1 MSAAAKPRP
10 RPLVTGSLAYDF
22 VMTFAGRFVDHIER
36 GRRRGVSVA
45 FESPTMRRHFGGCAG
60 NIAYGLKMLGDEPR
74 IVATV
79 GEDFAPYRAR
89 LRELQIEDG
98 GIKTVAD
105 SLTAQAYI
113 LTDNENSQLIFFHPG
128 AMHFS
133 HIQAAAGEGDYALA
147 VVAPDG
153 RQGMLRHARDLA
165 ARRIPFVFDPGQ
177 ATPTFAGEELIEC
190 LNLAQIAIFN
200 RHEFEMFSKATGV
213 GVAQAASRL
222 RALVVTDGEIGFDDL
237 RARRRAQNRGRGFRP
252 HGRSDRLRRR
262 VSGGLVPRDFARL
275 GLADGGAARRG
286 RGRAERARRR
296 LAGLRADDRFGA
308 RKIPRKVRRRPARR
322 LILVAAKTA
331 PSIRSRLR
339 RARSRSKTKRRF

>member
-74 IVATV
+74 VVATV

-222 RALVVTDGEIGFDDL
+222 RALVVTDGETGSTIYAQEGAHKIEAAVFGPTVDPTGCGDAYRAGLCHAIL
-237 RARRRAQNRGRGFRP
+237 RGWDWPTAGRLAAVVAGLNAR
-252 HGRSDRLRRR
+252 
-262 VSGGLVPRDFARL
+262 
-275 GLADGGAARRG
+275 ADGSQGYAPTIDLAREKYREKFAAD
-286 RGRAERARRR
+286 
-296 LAGLRADDRFGA
+296 LPAD
-308 RKIPRKVRRRPARR
+308 
-322 LILVAAKTA
+322 
-331 PSIRSRLR
+331 
-339 RARSRSKTKRRF
+339 